1 MGSMK
6 QVNKTYA
13 AIYSLI
19 FLFLL
24 GGCSPEEEAGVP
36 APEISGIESEYIV
49 LEGDALELSPVI
61 INGDDA
67 SFRWT
72 VDGEEVANTSYYTFS
87 SDLPGEY
94 KLVLEATNNGGTDR
108 KEAIVTVIDRGAPP
122 AISGIEEEYT
132 IDADTDL
139 QLSPTVVSD
148 NEATY
153 AWFIGEEEVANGTEY
168 TFNTLRPGSYE
179 LILAVTNQGGT
190 TEKKISVTVKA
201 GITRVETE
209 THTLLSLEA
218 PGYLDDENEVEWEV
232 TSTSSELYRLSY
244 ADTQSPVF
252 VAAEEGEYRLK
263 VAGGEIEGE
272 VLVTVGKREQ
282 EATPYIAEVFD
293 FLPAPGQ
300 FVNKL
305 PPYNEGDTREDMV
318 RKAGEYLIGEDASMI
333 TLGGWGG
340 YVTFGFDHT
349 IVNVPGKRDFR
360 ILGNAF
366 AAAANPNPDAPFGGS
381 CEPAIIMVAYDKNGN
396 GVPDDDEWYEIKG
409 SANFTAENEAWYQM
423 AIDNG
428 NDTRTFR
435 DFEMTYHRP
444 TSETAEEAGEPNNP
458 GSFVTIQNYI
468 RWTNNQGEE
477 GYKVKNVYHSQSYYP
492 AWVTDDQLTY
502 KGIRLAE
509 NGIDESGQ
517 GNYFVLYAFR
527 YGYTDNFSNNHD
539 NAAIDI
545 DWAIDKDGNKADLP
559 GIDFIKVY
567 NGVDQENGWLGE
579 ASTEVSRCED
589 LHLLGINIKTINE

>member
-1 MGSMK
+1 MK

-579 ASTEVSRCED
+579 ASTEVSRGED
-589 LHLLGINIKTINE
+589 LHLLGINIETINE

>member
-1 MGSMK
+1 MK

-61 INGDDA
+61 TNGDDA

-168 TFNTLRPGSYE
+168 TFNASRPGSYE

-190 TEKKISVTVKA
+190 TEKKISVMVKA

-579 ASTEVSRCED
+579 ASTEVSRGED
-589 LHLLGINIKTINE
+589 LHLLGINIETINE